1 MLIDA
6 ELEVDSKTTLIVGR
20 NNTGKTS
27 LFDCLRFVLKDKFDD
42 SFTFNDYPL
51 AKRDELFL
59 EFDSFVGNQI
69 SFDELCEKVE
79 PISIELTVDYSLDD
93 SNDNLGALSP
103 FIIDIDEDTTTT
115 LIRVEY
121 KLIQDE
127 TKLRK
132 LLNDCYMNDE
142 KNTCGDAYKAIKLI
156 FNKLFELKIY
166 AVNPNN
172 VEEKQVKQL
181 SELKELF
188 PFFYIPA
195 ERILGENEEK
205 DNSLSS
211 LITYFFDS
219 NEEEIENGFAE
230 KMNQLRNA
238 VNDANKNVQEKSELI
253 LSELVKQ
260 TVGFG
265 YPNSEELSLGVTTQL
280 SIDNQIKNQT
290 QLSYKTGEDKDSLPE
305 CYNGLGYKNLI
316 KIEFLLATFVKD
328 LKKYGSACIP
338 LLFIEEPESHMHPQ
352 MQHSFAKYLETFL
365 ERLSSNHIQIFL
377 TSHSAQIANTMD
389 FSKIRYAQKKI
400 GGVVYKNLNTFAK
413 KNHDNINF
421 IKKYLTLTKCDLF
434 FADKAILVEGASE
447 RLLLPDMIEKCEDA
461 KEFGSGPYNLPS
473 QYYTIIEI
481 GGAYA
486 YKFFPFIDFLDIPC
500 LILTDIDSIAKNK
513 SVPVSRGETTSN
525 ATIKWWVRKK
535 ENLENDKTLI
545 SLDEIKSMSFDDKTI
560 KNCHIEFQ
568 TEENGLCGHSLEESL
583 KNVNRGVYGL
593 GDSPSEEELEFDE
606 KSKTEFAL
614 NLIYEH
620 PTYNIPEYIKSGLK
634 WLNNKKVCE

>member
-1 MLIDA
+1 MKLSKIQIRNFRLLIDT
-6 ELEVDSKTTLIVGR
+6 ELEVDSTTTLIVGR

-27 LFDCLRFVLKDKFDD
+27 LFDCLRFVLKEKLDD

-51 AKRDELFL
+51 VKRDNLFL
-59 EFDSFVGNQI
+59 EFDSFVSNQI
-69 SFDELCEKVE
+69 SFDELCKKVE
-79 PISIELTVDYSLDD
+79 PISIELTIDYSLDD
-93 SNDNLGALSP
+93 SNDNLGTLSP
-103 FIIDIDEDTTTT
+103 FIIDIDEDTTTA

-132 LLNDCYMNDE
+132 LLNDCYMNDK
-142 KNTCGDAYKAIKLI
+142 KNTCGDAHNAIKLI

-172 VEEKQVKQL
+172 VDEKQFKQL
-181 SELKELF
+181 SELKALF

-205 DNSLSS
+205 DDSLSS

-230 KMNQLRNA
+230 KMNQLRTA
-238 VNDANKNVQEKSELI
+238 VNEANKNVQEKSESI

-290 QLSYKTGEDKDSLPE
+290 QLSYKTGADKDSLPE

-365 ERLSSNHIQIFL
+365 ERLSSNHIQIF
-377 TSHSAQIANTMD
+377 
-389 FSKIRYAQKKI
+389 
-400 GGVVYKNLNTFAK
+400 
-413 KNHDNINF
+413 
-421 IKKYLTLTKCDLF
+421 
-434 FADKAILVEGASE
+434 
-447 RLLLPDMIEKCEDA
+447 
-461 KEFGSGPYNLPS
+461 
-473 QYYTIIEI
+473 
-481 GGAYA
+481 
-486 YKFFPFIDFLDIPC
+486 
-500 LILTDIDSIAKNK
+500 
-513 SVPVSRGETTSN
+513 
-525 ATIKWWVRKK
+525 
-535 ENLENDKTLI
+535 
-545 SLDEIKSMSFDDKTI
+545 
-560 KNCHIEFQ
+560 
-568 TEENGLCGHSLEESL
+568 
-583 KNVNRGVYGL
+583 
-593 GDSPSEEELEFDE
+593 
-606 KSKTEFAL
+606 
-614 NLIYEH
+614 
-620 PTYNIPEYIKSGLK
+620 
-634 WLNNKKVCE
+634 